1 MVLAEVGLGAFPPG
15 AHEPVIQTGADGGA
29 YQRNH
34 ATRPLLN
41 HLSAGARGDTLDDAW
56 DELVDNF
63 FLQKF
68 AADIDSG
75 RAGGGDP
82 EFGDFAIGVELKTVN
97 QAQLLNRAHGDGG
110 KDAEIGD
117 DGDQPAKAEAGA
129 LNGCESH
136 SAVNYIV
143 GHRVEFAYLERIYSV
158 IAADGHP
165 VSSSELYQESCRIN
179 LNRGVG
185 ARQARDQRLFG
196 ASAQPRFGFRIGH
209 CINHSAARRRMP
221 SGHSSPCASITV
233 TPKNIMSTGKL
244 QIVPLGGLGE
254 FGMNCMAVR
263 WGDDIIVIDA
273 GLMFPEAE
281 LLGVDIVVP
290 DISYLIENRQRV
302 RGIILTHGHE
312 DHIGALPWILSELKV
327 PVWGTEF
334 TLAYVEDKLDEHGL
348 LEDADLREMHAGERF
363 KAGVFTVHPIRVTH
377 SLVDCVALAIHTP
390 LGVIIHTGDFKVDP
404 TPTDNH
410 LFDLHSFAEY
420 GKQGVLA
427 LFQDSTNVERKGYT
441 PSERAVRRKFDEVF
455 AHTQRRLFISC
466 FSSSIHRIRL
476 AVELAHQH
484 GRKVAFVG
492 RSMNNSAEIAEDLG
506 YLEIPD
512 GLVINPGEMKN
523 FPPEKVCVMISGTQ
537 GEPMSALSRAAV
549 DNHKHA
555 KIEKGDTV
563 VLSSRIIPG
572 NEKTIYRMI
581 DHLFRREAHV
591 IYEDSTSPPIHVSG
605 HASQEELKL
614 IINLVK
620 PKYFIPVH
628 GEYRQ
633 LKLHAEMAGA
643 MHSSVGKVMLIES
656 GDILEFDEH
665 NARKAGRVNVGR
677 VCIDSGSRTD
687 VVEDLIIKD
696 RRHLSEDGIVL
707 PIIAINKLTGRVETA
722 PEIVTRGF
730 NPGEDGLLDGARR
743 IVEDTLAHSSEEE
756 KADYGVIKEKI
767 RADLKRYISRQTQK
781 RPLIMPVILEI

>member
-1 MVLAEVGLGAFPPG
+1 
-15 AHEPVIQTGADGGA
+15 
-29 YQRNH
+29 
-34 ATRPLLN
+34 
-41 HLSAGARGDTLDDAW
+41 
-56 DELVDNF
+56 
-63 FLQKF
+63 
-68 AADIDSG
+68 
-75 RAGGGDP
+75 
-82 EFGDFAIGVELKTVN
+82 
-97 QAQLLNRAHGDGG
+97 
-110 KDAEIGD
+110 
-117 DGDQPAKAEAGA
+117 
-129 LNGCESH
+129 
-136 SAVNYIV
+136 
-143 GHRVEFAYLERIYSV
+143 
-158 IAADGHP
+158 
-165 VSSSELYQESCRIN
+165 
-179 LNRGVG
+179 
-185 ARQARDQRLFG
+185 
-196 ASAQPRFGFRIGH
+196 
-209 CINHSAARRRMP
+209 MP
-221 SGHSSPCASITV
+221 
-233 TPKNIMSTGKL
+233 TGKL

-254 FGMNCMAVR
+254 FGMNCMAVH

-290 DISYLIENRQRV
+290 DISYLVENRQRV
-302 RGIILTHGHE
+302 RAIVLTHGHE
-312 DHIGALPWILSELKV
+312 DHIGALPWILSELNV

-334 TLAYVEDKLDEHGL
+334 TLAYVEDKLEEHQLLDE
-348 LEDADLREMHAGERF
+348 ADLREIRPGDRF
-363 KAGVFTVHPIRVTH
+363 RIGPFTIHPIQVTH

-390 LGVIIHTGDFKVDP
+390 LGVVIHTGDFKVDP
-404 TPTDNH
+404 TPTDTR

-420 GKQGVLA
+420 GKEGVLA

-455 AHTQRRLFISC
+455 ARTQRRLFISC
-466 FSSSIHRIRL
+466 FSSSIHRIKV
-476 AVELAHQH
+476 AVELAHEH
-484 GRKVAFVG
+484 GRKVAFIG
-492 RSMNNSAEIAEDLG
+492 RSMASSAEIAEDLG
-506 YLEIPD
+506 YIEIPD
-512 GLVINPGEMKN
+512 GLLIHPGEMKN
-523 FPPEKVCVMISGTQ
+523 FAPEKVCVLISGTQ

-591 IYEDSTSPPIHVSG
+591 IYEDGSSPPVHVSG

-614 IINLVK
+614 IMNLVK
-620 PKYFIPVH
+620 PRYFIPIH

-633 LKLHAEMAGA
+633 LKLHAELAA
-643 MHSSVGKVMLIES
+643 SMHGSVGSVILIES
-656 GDILEFDEH
+656 GDILEFDELG
-665 NARKAGRVNVGR
+665 ARKVGRVNVGR

-707 PIIAINKLTGRVETA
+707 PIIAINKLTGRVETS

-730 NPGEDGLLDGARR
+730 APGEDGFMDGARQT
-743 IVEDTLAHSSEEE
+743 VMQTLDISSDEE

-767 RADLKRYISRQTQK
+767 RADLKRYISKQTQR

>member
-1 MVLAEVGLGAFPPG
+1 
-15 AHEPVIQTGADGGA
+15 
-29 YQRNH
+29 
-34 ATRPLLN
+34 
-41 HLSAGARGDTLDDAW
+41 
-56 DELVDNF
+56 
-63 FLQKF
+63 
-68 AADIDSG
+68 
-75 RAGGGDP
+75 
-82 EFGDFAIGVELKTVN
+82 
-97 QAQLLNRAHGDGG
+97 
-110 KDAEIGD
+110 
-117 DGDQPAKAEAGA
+117 
-129 LNGCESH
+129 
-136 SAVNYIV
+136 
-143 GHRVEFAYLERIYSV
+143 
-158 IAADGHP
+158 
-165 VSSSELYQESCRIN
+165 
-179 LNRGVG
+179 
-185 ARQARDQRLFG
+185 
-196 ASAQPRFGFRIGH
+196 
-209 CINHSAARRRMP
+209 MP
-221 SGHSSPCASITV
+221 
-233 TPKNIMSTGKL
+233 TGKL

-263 WGDDIIVIDA
+263 YGDDILVIDA

-290 DISYLIENRQRV
+290 DISYLTENRHRV
-302 RGIILTHGHE
+302 RGIVLTHGHE
-312 DHIGALPWILSELKV
+312 DHIGALPWILSDLNV

-348 LEDADLREMHAGERF
+348 LDDADLREMRPNERF

-420 GKQGVLA
+420 GKTGVLA
-427 LFQDSTNVERKGYT
+427 LFQDSTNIERKGYT
-441 PSERAVRRKFDEVF
+441 PSERAVRRKFDEIF
-455 AHTQRRLFISC
+455 AHTKRRLFISC
-466 FSSSIHRIRL
+466 FSSSIHRIKL
-476 AVELAHQH
+476 AVELAYAH
-484 GRKVAFVG
+484 GRKVAFIG
-492 RSMNNSAEIAEDLG
+492 RSMNNSSEIAEDLG
-506 YLEIPD
+506 YIEVPD

-523 FPPEKVCVMISGTQ
+523 FPPEKVCVLISGTQ

-555 KIEKGDTV
+555 KIEKNDTV

-591 IYEDSTSPPIHVSG
+591 IYDDGSYPPVHVSG
-605 HASQEELKL
+605 HASQDELKL

-620 PKYFIPVH
+620 PKYFTPVH

-633 LKLHAEMAGA
+633 LKLHAEMAA
-643 MHSSVGKVMLIES
+643 SMTDSVGKVMLIES
-656 GDILEFDEH
+656 GDVLEFDELG
-665 NARKAGRVNVGR
+665 ARKAGKVNVGR
-677 VCIDSGSRTD
+677 VCIDSGNRTD

-707 PIIAINKLTGRVETA
+707 PIIAINKLSGKVETSF
-722 PEIVTRGF
+722 EIVTRGF
-730 NPGEDGLLDGARR
+730 NPGDDGLMAGAKRML
-743 IVEDTLAHSSEEE
+743 EDTLAHSSEEE

-767 RADLKRYISRQTQK
+767 RADLKRYISKETQR